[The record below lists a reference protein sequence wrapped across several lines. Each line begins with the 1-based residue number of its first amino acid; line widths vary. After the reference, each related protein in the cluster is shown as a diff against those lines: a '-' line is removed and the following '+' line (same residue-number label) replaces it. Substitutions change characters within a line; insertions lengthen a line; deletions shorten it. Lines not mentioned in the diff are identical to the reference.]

1 VKIYKSKVC
10 IISDLHLGI
19 YGNSEDWHDIAIKWA
34 EWLSGELNRSKVR
47 DILFLGDFFHNR
59 SEISVKTLHVAS
71 ILIDILQ
78 KFNIIL
84 LVGNHDCLYKN
95 RSDVHSLGLL
105 KGHNNLTIIDK
116 PLEFEAFG
124 KNMAFIPW
132 ESSIPNGKFDYIFGH
147 FEIISFKMNNFKVCD
162 HGHDP
167 MDFLASKTST
177 VFSGHFHNRHS
188 KKYNEGSIHYVGNT
202 FPMDFSD
209 VGNERGYH
217 ILDVESGDLEFFA
230 NPISPKFV
238 KILLSK
244 NEYPS
249 DDLIKG
255 NIVKLIIDKEIKDD
269 TLEKIKANILALSP
283 HQLTTEFNVTSKS
296 IDSVEQVDSIDLT
309 EMFEEFQE
317 QLKLDDDKDLRVRE
331 ILKGLYDRNK

>member
-1 VKIYKSKVC
+1 M
-10 IISDLHLGI
+10 II
-19 YGNSEDWHDIAIKWA
+19 
-34 EWLSGELNRSKVR
+34 
-47 DILFLGDFFHNR
+47 
-59 SEISVKTLHVAS
+59 
-71 ILIDILQ
+71 
-78 KFNIIL
+78 
-84 LVGNHDCLYKN
+84 GNHDCYYKN

-116 PLEFEAFG
+116 PLEFSAFG
-124 KNMAFIPW
+124 MSFGFVPW
-132 ESSIPNGKFDYIFGH
+132 EGKTPWAVDYLFGH
-147 FEIISFKMNNFKVCD
+147 FEIISFKMNNYKICD
-162 HGHDP
+162 HGMEP
-167 MDFLASKTST
+167 SELLKGSSMI
-177 VFSGHFHNRHS
+177 FSGHFHNQHS

-230 NPISPKFV
+230 NPVSPKFV

-244 NEYPS
+244 TDDLN
-249 DDLIKG
+249 DDLIKN
-255 NIVKLIIDKEIKDD
+255 NIVKLVIDKDIKDD

-317 QLKLDDDKDLRVRE
+317 QLKLDDEKDTRVKNLIKE
-331 ILKGLYDRNK
+331 LYDRNK

>member
-1 VKIYKSKVC
+1 MIKKSKVA
-10 IISDLHLGI
+10 IFSDLHLGI
-19 YGNSEDWHDIAIKWA
+19 YGNSTDWHDIALKWA
-34 EWLSGELNRSKVR
+34 DWIASDLKKKKIK
-47 DILFLGDFFHNR
+47 DIFFLGDFFHNR
-59 SEISVKTLHVAS
+59 SEISVQTVHVAS
-71 ILIDILQ
+71 LILEKLED
-78 KFNIIL
+78 FNIFMII
-84 LVGNHDCLYKN
+84 GNHDCYYKN

-105 KGHNNLTIIDK
+105 KGHENLTIIDK
-116 PLEFEAFG
+116 PLEFESFG

-132 ESSIPNGKFDYIFGH
+132 EGSIPSGKFDYIFGH

-162 HGHDP
+162 HGYNP

-217 ILDVESGDLEFFA
+217 ILDVESGDLEFFE
-230 NPISPKFV
+230 NPVSPRFV
-238 KILLSK
+238 RVLLSK
-244 NEYPS
+244 IDDLS

-255 NIVKLIIDKEIKDD
+255 NIVKLIIDNDIKDD
-269 TLEKIKANILALSP
+269 KLEKIKANILALSP

-317 QLKLDDDKDLRVRE
+317 QLKLDEDKDLRIKNLIKE
-331 ILKGLYDRNK
+331 LYERNK